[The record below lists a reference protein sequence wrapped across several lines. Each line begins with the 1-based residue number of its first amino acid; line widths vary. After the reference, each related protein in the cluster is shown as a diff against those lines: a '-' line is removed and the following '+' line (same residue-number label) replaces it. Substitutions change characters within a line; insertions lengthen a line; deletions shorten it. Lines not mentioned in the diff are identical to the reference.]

1 MNPAS
6 GLWPKCW
13 ANETVLRSMDTN
25 IAPRSRYTGTRTS
38 RPGAGA
44 PRGRSSLGESSPR
57 TSSGAGSVPRWAA
70 NHSVPARHSTAAVPT
85 PAAGNAS
92 VASRVTAAGPTTKQ
106 NSSATDSKENAACSR
121 GEPASRTLHRARTM
135 VPSDGMAAPAIA
147 PGRKNAQVGRCSS
160 TVTIRAVVAAVKTA
174 SSGSS
179 TRRWPVASTS
189 RASRG
194 EENA

>member
-1 MNPAS
+1 MRAHPGS
-6 GLWPKCW
+6 GR
-13 ANETVLRSMDTN
+13 VQGSR
-25 IAPRSRYTGTRTS
+25 APR
-38 RPGAGA
+38 PGI
-44 PRGRSSLGESSPR
+44 S
-57 TSSGAGSVPRWAA
+57 AGSVLRCAA
-70 NHSVPARHSTAAVPT
+70 NHSVPARHRTAAVPT
-85 PAAGNAS
+85 PAAGNTS

-121 GEPASRTLHRARTM
+121 GEPASRTLHRARTK
-135 VPSDGMAAPAIA
+135 VPSEGMVAPAIA
-147 PGRKNAQVGRCSS
+147 PGMKNAQVGSRNC
-160 TVTIRAVVAAVKTA
+160 TVTIRAEVAAAKTA